1 MDESVPG
8 ASPLNARLI
17 CQPEG
22 SSMDIRQLEMF
33 LAVAEEGGFTRAGER
48 LHVSQS
54 AISRQIGL
62 LEKELGGPLFN
73 RHGRRVSL
81 THSGEILVRT
91 AYNLFREMQHVVEQ
105 VSDVHELRRGRLR
118 LAGGMSVCMYVLPR
132 LLKRYRRLHP
142 DVDVRVS
149 SGSSEVILRK
159 LRSHEMDLALL
170 TLPVIAKDLEVIP
183 VLKEEMVVV
192 TAPRHPLARKRVVD
206 AREIAKFP
214 LILYETGSR
223 TRETIENF
231 LREEDVPA
239 DVVMETEN
247 AEIIKAM
254 VGSGIGITVLSHAT
268 VAPDL
273 RHKRLAFARIR
284 GRKLYRETGW
294 VYVKSDYVPR
304 TVTEMLRVFELIHEE
319 FTSKLPAGR

>member
-1 MDESVPG
+1 MDV
-8 ASPLNARLI
+8 
-17 CQPEG
+17 
-22 SSMDIRQLEMF
+22 RQLEMF

-73 RHGRRVSL
+73 RDGRSVSL
-81 THSGEILVRT
+81 THPGEILVGT
-91 AYNLFREMQHVVEQ
+91 ANNLFREMQRLVEQ
-105 VSDVHELRRGRLR
+105 LSDVHELRRGRLR

-149 SGSSEVILRK
+149 SGSSEMILRK
-159 LRSHEMDLALL
+159 LRGHEMDLALL

-206 AREIAKFP
+206 AREIGRFP

-231 LREEDVPA
+231 LREENVSA
-239 DVVMETEN
+239 DVAMETEN

-273 RHKRLAFARIR
+273 RHKRLAVARIR

-294 VYVKSDYVPR
+294 VYLKSDYVPR
-304 TVTEMLRVFELIHEE
+304 TVTEMLRVFELMRGE
-319 FTSKLPAGR
+319 FTSKLPSGR